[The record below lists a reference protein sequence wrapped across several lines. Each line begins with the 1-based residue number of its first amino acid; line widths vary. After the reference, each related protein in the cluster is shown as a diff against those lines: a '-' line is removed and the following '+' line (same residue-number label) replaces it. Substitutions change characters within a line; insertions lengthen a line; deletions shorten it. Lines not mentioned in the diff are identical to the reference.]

1 MNKISIIVES
11 ILAAAVVALF
21 ILFFTVTP
29 GRKKPA
35 NQEVEASGELLP
47 IAVIN
52 TDSILKNYT
61 LAIEASDKLMSRYE
75 ESTVKLD
82 TKAKSLQKEA
92 ETFQREV
99 LDFQRKVEANAFLSR
114 ERAESEQSRLQKKEQ
129 QLMAKQQDLENLRQ
143 KLSADFMAEQSAL
156 TQQLQD
162 SVQAFLREY
171 NSDGHF
177 HLVLND
183 AVLMNKVAGYD
194 ITDEVIEA
202 LEMCV
207 VFALPKRRLEEIALH
222 NQNIQILYRK
232 ILEEALIEQQ
242 SHADLVRFESA
253 ADRYKRICKEMPQV
267 VLRAPL
273 VFVASYLEMTP
284 EKLSRV
290 RSSTSTEPLP

>member
-11 ILAAAVVALF
+11 ILAVAVITLF
-21 ILFFTVTP
+21 VLFFTA
-29 GRKKPA
+29 GKGAKKPV

-61 LAIEASDKLMSRYE
+61 LAVEASDKLMSRYE

-114 ERAESEQSRLQKKEQ
+114 ERAESEQTRRQKKEQ

-143 KLSADFMAEQSAL
+143 KLSADFMAEQTAL

-162 SVQAFLREY
+162 SVQAYLREF
-171 NSDGHF
+171 NADGHY

-194 ITDEVIEA
+194 ITNEVIEA
-202 LEMCV
+202 LN
-207 VFALPKRRLEEIALH
+207 A
-222 NQNIQILYRK
+222 
-232 ILEEALIEQQ
+232 
-242 SHADLVRFESA
+242 
-253 ADRYKRICKEMPQV
+253 RYTK
-267 VLRAPL
+267 
-273 VFVASYLEMTP
+273 
-284 EKLSRV
+284 
-290 RSSTSTEPLP
+290 